1 MFGMISHPVPSLWL
15 KGKSYRHED
24 GCFPWLRLL
33 PSHHRRPWY
42 PKVIRNTARHT
53 RNCFLVKKE
62 GQSWVFLF
70 SVHFLAV

>member
-1 MFGMISHPVPSLWL
+1 MKMAV
-15 KGKSYRHED
+15 
-24 GCFPWLRLL
+24 FPGFAYCQATTAD
-33 PSHHRRPWY
+33 PGT

-53 RNCFLVKKE
+53 RDCFLVKKE